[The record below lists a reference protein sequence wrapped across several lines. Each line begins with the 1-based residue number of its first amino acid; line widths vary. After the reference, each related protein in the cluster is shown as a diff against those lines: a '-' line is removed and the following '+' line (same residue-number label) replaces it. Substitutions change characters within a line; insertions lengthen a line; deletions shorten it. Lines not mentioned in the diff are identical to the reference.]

1 MLMEHHP
8 NAETDAEET
17 AIELP
22 DNGHDT
28 DHPSIWMPFS
38 VFIDGR
44 ELEGIGVSLVAAYA
58 GGWHGGDMSGDRV
71 IARFSFQFEGYSVVL
86 PIEVRA
92 ELESASGGVYK
103 LVFLNP
109 TGPHLPHL
117 RYLMN
122 AYLAGDLVQ
131 INELLR
137 VPPEARQKSVA
148 APPPRKSF
156 RERMR
161 RMAGAGMVAALTL
174 GLIALTLYTIHYH
187 IFVHRVP
194 GLATV
199 TPAGLPLTAPE
210 AGQIAYVDQSAGE
223 GDVVFSLQSARGG
236 MLNFSNPCDCR
247 IVLTENGAVGATVL
261 PGTPIAYVRTDDAG
275 PTIKVTMPDD
285 LAKLLLFGAEAH
297 ASLPNGDDLPLT
309 VKDVKAEDGASGTTA
324 LVTFSAAPDALTAAD
339 IGKTVALTVT
349 SKPYA
354 NFLERIK
361 TRLSRFTATKE
372 MSERAKA
379 WPLIGNAQAATETGR

>member
-1 MLMEHHP
+1 MLMEHH
-8 NAETDAEET
+8 AETGPEEPRM
-17 AIELP
+17 AAELP
-22 DNGHDT
+22 DNGHDS

-44 ELEGIGVSLVAAYA
+44 ELEGVGISLVAAYA
-58 GGWHGGDMSGDRV
+58 GGWTGEDISGHRM

-86 PIEVRA
+86 PIEVSA
-92 ELESASGGVYK
+92 ELESRNSGAYK

-117 RYLMN
+117 RYMMN

-148 APPPRKSF
+148 PPPPRKSF

-161 RMAGAGMVAALTL
+161 RLAGAGLVTALTL

-210 AGQIAYVDQSAGE
+210 AGQIAYVDQNAGE

-236 MLNFSNPCDCR
+236 MLNFSNPCDCK

-261 PGTPIAYVRTDDAG
+261 PGTPIAYVRTDDSG
-275 PTIKVTMPDD
+275 PTIKVVMPDD
-285 LAKLLLFGAEAH
+285 LAKLLLFGAQAH

-309 VKDVKAEDGASGTTA
+309 VRDVKAEDGVSGTTA
-324 LVTFSAAPDALTAAD
+324 LVTFSAADDVLTASD

-354 NFLERIK
+354 NLLERIRN
-361 TRLSRFTATKE
+361 RLSRFTATKE
-372 MSERAKA
+372 LSERARE
-379 WPLIGNAQAATETGR
+379 WPLIGNARAATEKGR

>member
-210 AGQIAYVDQSAGE
+210 A
-223 GDVVFSLQSARGG
+223 
-236 MLNFSNPCDCR
+236 
-247 IVLTENGAVGATVL
+247 
-261 PGTPIAYVRTDDAG
+261 
-275 PTIKVTMPDD
+275 
-285 LAKLLLFGAEAH
+285 
-297 ASLPNGDDLPLT
+297 
-309 VKDVKAEDGASGTTA
+309 ASGAPAPHGARSRRRAREAARKEETTSTA
-324 LVTFSAAPDALTAAD
+324 TAAASAARPSAASS
-339 IGKTVALTVT
+339 A
-349 SKPYA
+349 
-354 NFLERIK
+354 ER
-361 TRLSRFTATKE
+361 RCGSR
-372 MSERAKA
+372 
-379 WPLIGNAQAATETGR
+379 AA